1 MSSTF
6 EQLNNSLEKLKLLQ
20 MKKYLSEVTDFVS
33 SNKLSFSDGLLK
45 LCNYEL
51 DHKVEVASKSMI
63 KAAAF
68 PFIKTIDDY
77 DFDFQPK
84 LNKQEILEL
93 TSLKFIEELK
103 NIVFLGSSGVGKTHL
118 ATSLGIVAAKKRY
131 STYFIKCHDLLQQL
145 KRAKVEN
152 RLDSRLK
159 YLNRYKLLIIDEL
172 GYLPIDKED
181 SNLFFQLIDMRYE
194 KKSTILTTNINFSNW
209 DSVFY
214 DAVVANAIL
223 DRVLHHSH
231 VISINGYIRFFV
243 HKYLTLYNIWQFSN
257 DLLCRDEIWMV
268 SKNNDGVSELYSL
281 GEFKDEDGNKI
292 RRDEVLSKKYIA
304 GNYGAIPALKPMK
317 VLREGNIQ

>member
-1 MSSTF
+1 
-6 EQLNNSLEKLKLLQ
+6 
-20 MKKYLSEVTDFVS
+20 
-33 SNKLSFSDGLLK
+33 
-45 LCNYEL
+45 
-51 DHKVEVASKSMI
+51 MI

-68 PFIKTIDDY
+68 PFIKTIEGY

-172 GYLPIDKED
+172 WYLPIDKED

-194 KKSTILTTNINFSNW
+194 QKSTILTTNINFSNW

-231 VISINGYIRFFV
+231 VISINGRSYRVKDYIT
-243 HKYLTLYNIWQFSN
+243 K
-257 DLLCRDEIWMV
+257 
-268 SKNNDGVSELYSL
+268 SE
-281 GEFKDEDGNKI
+281 
-292 RRDEVLSKKYIA
+292 
-304 GNYGAIPALKPMK
+304 
-317 VLREGNIQ
+317 